1 MAMTAELNF
10 ERTVGIVPVWMLQ
23 TGEEFEEEDE
33 EECRLETTAG
43 DEGGKMEGVGSIIWC
58 LAAQACMA
66 KEVITDS

>member
-43 DEGGKMEGVGSIIWC
+43 DEGGKMEGVGSIIW
-58 LAAQACMA
+58 
-66 KEVITDS
+66 